1 MNLRAWT
8 ETYRSARDDIPNI
21 LASSFSSRLFP
32 IVLGPLY
39 CYSFGILSPPLARHL
54 SVGVAAVAAY
64 TTTFFRYGTLV
75 CIHPIWP
82 VSSYFTIA

>member
-1 MNLRAWT
+1 MNVSAWT
-8 ETYRSARDDIPNI
+8 EMYRSARDDIPNI

-75 CIHPIWP
+75 CIQSTTQILA
-82 VSSYFTIA
+82 S